1 MPVSDPIGDLL
12 TRIRNANRANHD
24 SLECDASRIK
34 TEIVRILQEEG
45 YVKSYEIVKT
55 PVQDRIKITLKYGA
69 RNRERVITDLKR
81 VSKPGLRVYAGR
93 DKLPRVL
100 RGLGIA
106 ILSTSQGLMT
116 DRQARKLG
124 IGGEILAY
132 VW

>member
-12 TRIRNANRANHD
+12 TRIRNANRVNHD
-24 SLECDASRIK
+24 SLELESSRIK
-34 TEIVRILQEEG
+34 AEIARILQEEG
-45 YVKSYEIVKT
+45 YIKSYEVIKT
-55 PVQDRIKITLKYGA
+55 PVQDKLKIVLKYGS

-81 VSKPGLRVYAGR
+81 VSKPGLRVYSGR
-93 DKLPRVL
+93 DHLPRVL

-116 DRQARKLG
+116 DRQARRLG
-124 IGGEILAY
+124 IGGEVLAY

>member
-24 SLECDASRIK
+24 ALEVDASTIK
-34 TEIVRILQEEG
+34 AEIVRILHEEG
-45 YVKSYEIVKT
+45 YIKAYELVKT
-55 PVQDRIKITLKYGA
+55 PVQDKIKISLKYGA

-81 VSKPGLRVYAGR
+81 VSKPGLRVYVGR